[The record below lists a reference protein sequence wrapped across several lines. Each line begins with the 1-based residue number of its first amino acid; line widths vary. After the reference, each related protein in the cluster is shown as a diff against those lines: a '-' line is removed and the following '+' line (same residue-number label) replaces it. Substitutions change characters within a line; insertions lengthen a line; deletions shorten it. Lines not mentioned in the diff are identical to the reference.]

1 MENTFPTK
9 AIIINRRNWREAD
22 RLVSVYTPD
31 YGSLSLVARGAC
43 KLNSKLAAHLEP
55 ITIAQLL
62 VIKGKGFDY
71 VGSAIMTESFRYIKE
86 DLNKLYFAGR
96 ALDFF
101 SRIIKEGE
109 KDEALFN
116 WLEKWLI
123 SLNEAQGDNDLN
135 KHDGRF
141 RLLLFYWRL
150 LALLGYALN
159 LDSCVLCK
167 QKIRAGDRNRLD
179 LVRGGL
185 LCPNCE
191 VEDGASVLNP
201 KNQAVLNIS
210 DNCIKLWR
218 YLDGNTD
225 IHLKNVK
232 LSLKLL
238 KEWERLHEKR
248 MNWLDY

>member
-9 AIIINRRNWREAD
+9 AIIINRKNWREAD

-31 YGSLSLVARGAC
+31 YGRLLLVARGAS

-62 VIKGKGFDY
+62 VVRGRGMDY
-71 VGSAIMTESFRYIKE
+71 VGSAIMIESFRFIKE

-101 SRIIKEGE
+101 NRITKEGE
-109 KDEALFN
+109 KDNVLFN

-123 SLNEAQGDNDLN
+123 NLNEAQGDKDLN
-135 KHDGRF
+135 KNNGRF

-150 LALLGYALN
+150 LALLGYSLN
-159 LDSCVLCK
+159 LDSCVVCRK
-167 QKIRAGDRNRLD
+167 KIIEGNRNRLD
-179 LVRGGL
+179 FIRGGI
-185 LCPNCE
+185 LCPACDIEGGN
-191 VEDGASVLNP
+191 SILNP
-201 KNQAVLNIS
+201 NKQGVLDIS

-218 YLDGNTD
+218 YLDGDTD
-225 IHLKNVK
+225 THLKNLK

-238 KEWERLHEKR
+238 KEWEKLHEKR
-248 MNWLDY
+248 MTWLDY

>member
-1 MENTFPTK
+1 MENTFPSK
-9 AIIINRRNWREAD
+9 AIIINRKNWREAD

-31 YGSLSLVARGAC
+31 YGRLSLIARGAC
-43 KLNSKLAAHLEP
+43 KPNSKLAAHLEP

-62 VIKGKGFDY
+62 IIKGRGLDY
-71 VGSAIMTESFRYIKE
+71 VGSAIMTESFYLIKE

-101 SRIIKEGE
+101 SRMTKEGE

-123 SLNEAQGDNDLN
+123 SLNGAQGNKDLN
-135 KHDGRF
+135 KHDGHF

-159 LDSCVLCK
+159 LDSCVVCK
-167 QKIRAGDRNRLD
+167 KKIIAGNKNRLD
-179 LVRGGL
+179 LIRGGL
-185 LCPNCE
+185 LCPSCA
-191 VEDGASVLNP
+191 VADGTSVLNQ

-218 YLDGNTD
+218 YLDGNSD
-225 IHLKNVK
+225 IHLNNVK

-238 KEWERLHEKR
+238 KEWESLHEKR
-248 MNWLDY
+248 MIWLDY